1 MAQGFETSGELDR
14 MKADAI
20 KRARQMHLRAANFPQ
35 GNIQEKQ
42 KEDRIAPKSTNTNSN
57 FSKNGI
63 LEMIRVLGFEND
75 QLILIALILMLS
87 PNEENFPLVL
97 ALLYI
102 AL

>member
-1 MAQGFETSGELDR
+1 MTQGFSQNSELDR

-20 KRARQMHLRAANFPQ
+20 KRARQMHLRAANFPPSNSEQ
-35 GNIQEKQ
+35 RQ
-42 KEDRIAPKSTNTNSN
+42 KESSNLPKPSLTK
-57 FSKNGI
+57 SKVSRNGI

-87 PNEENFPLVL
+87 ADEENFPLVL

>member
-1 MAQGFETSGELDR
+1 MAQSFSQNSELDR

-20 KRARQMHLRAANFPQ
+20 KRARQMHLRAANFPKDVSE
-35 GNIQEKQ
+35 EKPR
-42 KEDRIAPKSTNTNSN
+42 DNLSMPKTPNA
-57 FSKNGI
+57 KNKVSRNGL

-87 PNEENFPLVL
+87 ADEENFPLVL

>member
-1 MAQGFETSGELDR
+1 MAQGFENSNELDR

-20 KRARQMHLRAANFPQ
+20 KRARQMHLRAVNLPPNVSEKTSGEQEAPAKNKVQ
-35 GNIQEKQ
+35 G
-42 KEDRIAPKSTNTNSN
+42 AG
-57 FSKNGI
+57 FSRNGL

-75 QLILIALILMLS
+75 QLILIALILMLCG
-87 PNEENFPLVL
+87 EKDNFPLVL

>member
-1 MAQGFETSGELDR
+1 MAQDFSQNSELDR

-20 KRARQMHLRAANFPQ
+20 KRARQMHLRAANFPPNTNEQ
-35 GNIQEKQ
+35 RQRDNKNLP
-42 KEDRIAPKSTNTNSN
+42 KAPHPKSKL
-57 FSKNGI
+57 SKNGI

-87 PNEENFPLVL
+87 GEEENFPLVL

>member
-1 MAQGFETSGELDR
+1 MAQNFSQNSELDR

-20 KRARQMHLRAANFPQ
+20 KRARQMHLRAANFEP
-35 GNIQEKQ
+35 NISEENK
-42 KEDRIAPKSTNTNSN
+42 KTSASPPKIANQRAKV
-57 FSKNGI
+57 SKNGI

-75 QLILIALILMLS
+75 QLILIALILMLCS
-87 PNEENFPLVL
+87 DEENFPLVL